1 MYLSSSAGP
10 LRVRFCVYSTLAA
23 SPSWGRFCEYSISAI
38 VPLWVRS
45 YPHLQVT
52 HFHSPPA
59 GGPFLVI
66 LRGPPLVGPTVLY
79 LLILCKRPP
88 FARPYT
94 YLPTAI
100 IARFS
105 PPIVIACRRAPP
117 VLFIQS
123 KHSRARH
130 PLLAQPLDSLLPRYL
145 HAGGKLGKTP
155 GRWRSGSNTRGGWGQ
170 LWVLLR
176 AFLWLNRL
184 SQGVSRWDKLCARAL
199 LETKFMSKWWMC
211 DINDTQIRHLVL

>member
-1 MYLSSSAGP
+1 M
-10 LRVRFCVYSTLAA
+10 
-23 SPSWGRFCEYSISAI
+23 
-38 VPLWVRS
+38 
-45 YPHLQVT
+45 T

-59 GGPFLVI
+59 GCPFLVI
-66 LRGPPLVGPTVLY
+66 LRGPPSVGPTVLH
-79 LLILCKRPP
+79 LLILCKGPP
-88 FARPYT
+88 FAHPYT

-105 PPIVIACRRAPP
+105 PPIGIACRRAPP

-130 PLLAQPLDSLLPRYL
+130 PLLAQPLDPLLPRYL

-155 GRWRSGSNTRGGWGQ
+155 GRWRSGSNTFGGWGH
-170 LWVLLR
+170 LEFCCVF
-176 AFLWLNRL
+176 FLWLNRL

-199 LETKFMSKWWMC
+199 LEAKFMSK
-211 DINDTQIRHLVL
+211 